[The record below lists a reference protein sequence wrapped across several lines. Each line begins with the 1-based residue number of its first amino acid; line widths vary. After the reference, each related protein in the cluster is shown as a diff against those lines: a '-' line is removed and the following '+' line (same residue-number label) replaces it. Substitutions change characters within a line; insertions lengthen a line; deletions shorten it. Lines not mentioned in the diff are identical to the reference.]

1 MGRRGRG
8 RGVCGQRCGRKREVL
23 VCWVHHLSF
32 LFRPASF
39 LFWGA
44 GSPSCS
50 CSSVGIAF
58 AGLCERGD
66 AGEAGRR
73 RITSYVW

>member
-1 MGRRGRG
+1 MRRRGRG

-50 CSSVGIAF
+50 CSSVGIA
-58 AGLCERGD
+58 LRVCVSEETRERR
-66 AGEAGRR
+66 AGEG
-73 RITSYVW
+73 